1 MYISED
7 QLILTMNSLA
17 PPPLPTPSEWKT
29 NFQSLHIYIFILIA
43 DVHIIDPLAGVAG
56 NIEALHPSQEVV
68 LGALAQSTLRKG
80 GPDLAH
86 VGATRQG
93 GVSVQDGVTGLGEV
107 GVTRL
112 PIVGPLVSN
121 FDEEEKGVDKM
132 KDIALERKK
141 GKKRERGGG
150 FAYRAKPSTTSFIAR

>member
-7 QLILTMNSLA
+7 QLILTMNS
-17 PPPLPTPSEWKT
+17 PPPPQTPSEWKT

-121 FDEEEKGVDKM
+121 FVMTKKKNGADK
-132 KDIALERKK
+132 ISRWK
-141 GKKRERGGG
+141 GKRGGKKKKGG

>member
-1 MYISED
+1 MI
-7 QLILTMNSLA
+7 T
-17 PPPLPTPSEWKT
+17 PPLPNWKRT
-29 NFQSLHIYIFILIA
+29 FQILYIYIFILIA

-56 NIEALHPSQEVV
+56 NVEALHPSQEVV
-68 LGALAQSTLRKG
+68 LSALAQSTLRKG

-112 PIVGPLVSN
+112 PIAGLLLAICMMKKKKNGADKISRW
-121 FDEEEKGVDKM
+121 KGK
-132 KDIALERKK
+132 RG
-141 GKKRERGGG
+141 GKKRRGVSLTG
-150 FAYRAKPSTTSFIAR
+150 PSHQRQASSRGSDRQWARRRCQRWAWGRR